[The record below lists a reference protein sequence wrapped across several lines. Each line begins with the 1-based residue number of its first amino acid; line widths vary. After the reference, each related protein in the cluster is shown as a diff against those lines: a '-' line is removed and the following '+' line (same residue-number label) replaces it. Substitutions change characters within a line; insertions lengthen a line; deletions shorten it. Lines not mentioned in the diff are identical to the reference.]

1 MANEEQYPK
10 DFQEFL
16 GQFKTED
23 DCWNLTSWAEIVEST
38 DRNVTRTNKVLFKF
52 NLFFHN

>member
-16 GQFKTED
+16 GQFKTGD